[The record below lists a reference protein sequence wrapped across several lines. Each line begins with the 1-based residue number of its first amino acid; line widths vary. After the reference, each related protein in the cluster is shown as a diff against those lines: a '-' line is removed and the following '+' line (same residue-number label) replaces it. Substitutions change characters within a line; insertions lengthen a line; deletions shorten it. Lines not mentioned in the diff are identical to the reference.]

1 MTVYVRAQSARVLSG
16 FALAVKASQ
25 RVVRIHEVDL
35 KKLTEVNTSDGE
47 NEELS
52 TSEHDEL

>member
-1 MTVYVRAQSARVLSG
+1 MYVRAQSARVLSG